1 MVVAVCLYGEYIFV
15 FSEEKKVTLHC
26 YYLPLQTST
35 LVLQMFFLILFY
47 SIRVLC
53 VPAHE
58 QVHVDVFVFPA

>member
-1 MVVAVCLYGEYIFV
+1 MVVAVCPFGEYIFV
-15 FSEEKKVTLHC
+15 FSEKKVTLPC

-53 VPAHE
+53 VPARE
-58 QVHVDVFVFPA
+58 QVHVDVFVFPS